1 VHSFLARYAR
11 QSLSALLCAAAIVAA
26 GCHNNNQDSGFGQ
39 GWVTLTSEQGV
50 AFQPGDFTSYIVNID
65 SVTLTGK
72 TVGAITA
79 VSTVETVDFTKLTNI
94 AELWASA
101 SIPNDT
107 YTQATITL
115 DYTSAVISVMVN
127 GKSTLATV
135 QGPSG
140 EVVTTVALTV
150 NLDPANPLVI
160 TPTFASTSAVPLAI
174 DFNLPAS
181 NYVDLSS
188 ATPVVSVRPFMTI
201 GIQPADTKLIRVR
214 GPLIN
219 SSVGVGT
226 YTVEV
231 RPFYDE
237 VDSLGTLSLFNTP
250 NTIYSINGSTYVG
263 APGITA
269 MSKLSAGIT
278 MTAAYTTFTPSVN
291 DLPSPPSTAG
301 TFYPV
306 YVIAGSTLED
316 QYTEGLSGFVT
327 ARNGDTLTL
336 SGSTLI
342 LNTAETF
349 AYCAVGVSTC
359 NTAETHL
366 LLGAGTIVTADDNA
380 TLKGLNSDAVSVGQY
395 VTARGVLPA
404 SYNPAA
410 GVVTL
415 DATGTSSTNTGSV
428 RLLPSEIWGSLVSS
442 ASGSLVMNLQSINDW
457 PASAYDFAGNGA
469 TAAQNPSPAAFAV
482 NTGSLA
488 SPAGMVAG
496 DPVWIQGLMG
506 PFGSAPP
513 DFNASAVNS
522 EASVQVAPGNGTSA
536 GTPTPAGTQSCGV
549 GSQVCDPASLQVFW
563 TTTPGTTLPFTGF
576 STTGFSI
583 DLTNAELI
591 AAVIRIGPES
601 IDVRSLPA
609 SPRIVPTTLPVT
621 TTFAPRYTV
630 GNPVTATSTP
640 SVTSTTALSMYSSF
654 PDFVTQVHDTMSSA
668 SPARQFQA
676 QGVYNR
682 SANTFTATSISLV
695 L

>member
-11 QSLSALLCAAAIVAA
+11 QSLSALLCAAAVIAA
-26 GCHNNNQDSGFGQ
+26 GCHNNNQTSGFGQ
-39 GWVTLTSEQGV
+39 GWVTLTSEPGIV
-50 AFQPGDFTSYIVNID
+50 NQPGVFTSYIVNVD
-65 SVTLTGK
+65 SVVLTGK

-79 VSTVETVDFTKLTNI
+79 VSTVETVDFTQVNNI

-115 DYTSAVISVMVN
+115 DYTSAVISVLVN

-135 QGPSG
+135 QDPSG
-140 EVVTTVALTV
+140 NVVTTIALTV

-181 NYVDLSS
+181 NYVDLSTG
-188 ATPVVSVRPFMTI
+188 APVVTVRPFMTI

-226 YTVEV
+226 YTVLV

-237 VDSLGTLSLFNTP
+237 VDSLGQLSLFNTP
-250 NTIYSINGSTYVG
+250 NTIYTINGNTYVG

-269 MSKLSAGIT
+269 MSQLSAGIT
-278 MTAAYTTFTPSVN
+278 MTAAFTTFTPSVN
-291 DLPSPPSTAG
+291 NLPTPPSTAG

-306 YVIAGSTLED
+306 YVIAGSSLED

-327 ARNGDTLTL
+327 ARSGNTVTL
-336 SGSTLI
+336 SGSILF

-349 AYCAVGVSTC
+349 SFCVTGSAC
-359 NTAETHL
+359 NSEETHL
-366 LLGAGTIVTADDNA
+366 LLGPGTIVTADDNA
-380 TLKGLNSDAVSVGQY
+380 TLTGLNSDSVSVGQY
-395 VTARGVLPA
+395 VSARGIYSIPA
-404 SYNPAA
+404 S
-410 GVVTL
+410 GITTL

-428 RLLPSEIWGSLVSS
+428 RLLSSEIWGPLVSS
-442 ASGSLVMNLQSINDW
+442 ASGSLVTNLQFINDW
-457 PASAYDFAGNGA
+457 PVSSYDFTGNGA

-482 NTGSLA
+482 NTGSVAL
-488 SPAGMVAG
+488 PAGLAAG
-496 DPVWIQGLMG
+496 DPVWIAGLVS

-522 EASVQVAPGNGTSA
+522 EASVQVAPGNGTAA

-549 GSQVCDPASLQVFW
+549 GSQVCNPASMQVLW
-563 TTTPGTTLPFTGF
+563 SNAPGTTTPFVGLTSAGF
-576 STTGFSI
+576 SV
-583 DLTNAELI
+583 DLSNAQLL
-591 AAVIRIGPES
+591 AGVIRIGPEI
-601 IDVRSLPA
+601 IDLKSLPA
-609 SPRIVPTTLPVT
+609 SPQIVPTTLPVT

-630 GNPVTATSTP
+630 GNPTTSSTTP
-640 SVTSTTALSMYSSF
+640 TVTSTTALNMYSSF
-654 PDFVTQVHDTMSSA
+654 PEFVTEVNATMTATSSA
-668 SPARQFQA
+668 HQFQA

-682 SANTFTATSISLV
+682 TTNTFTATSISLV

>member
-11 QSLSALLCAAAIVAA
+11 QSLSALLCAAAVIAA

-50 AFQPGDFTSYIVNID
+50 AFQPGDFTSYIVNVD

-72 TVGAITA
+72 TVGEITA

-94 AELWASA
+94 SELWASA

-107 YTQATITL
+107 YTQAIITL
-115 DYTSAVISVMVN
+115 DYTSAVISVMLN

-135 QGPSG
+135 QDASG
-140 EVVTTVALTV
+140 AVVTTVALTV

-181 NYVDLSS
+181 NYVDTSKS
-188 ATPVVSVRPFMTI
+188 PPVVTVRPFMTI
-201 GIQPADTKLIRVR
+201 GTKPADTKLIRVR

-250 NTIYSINGSTYVG
+250 NTIYTINGTTYVG
-263 APGITA
+263 APGISA
-269 MSKLSAGIT
+269 LSQLSAGIT

-291 DLPSPPSTAG
+291 NLPSPPSTAG

-327 ARNGDTLTL
+327 ARDGDTLTL

-342 LNTAETF
+342 LNTAEVF
-349 AYCAVGVSTC
+349 SYCAAGVAQCDS
-359 NTAETHL
+359 AETHL
-366 LLGAGTIVTADDNA
+366 LVGPGTIVTADDNA
-380 TLKGLNSDAVSVGQY
+380 SLTGLTSDSVSVGQY
-395 VTARGVLPA
+395 VSARGIYSIPA
-404 SYNPAA
+404 S
-410 GVVTL
+410 GIVTL

-428 RLLPSEIWGSLVSS
+428 RLMPSEVWGSLVSS
-442 ASGSLVMNLQSINDW
+442 GSGSLVMDLQSINDW
-457 PASAYDFAGNGA
+457 PVSAYNFAGNGA

-488 SPAGMVAG
+488 LPAGLVAG
-496 DPVWIQGLMG
+496 DSVWISGLMS

-513 DFNASAVNS
+513 DFNAAAVNS

-549 GSQVCDPASLQVFW
+549 GSQVCDPASLQVLW
-563 TTTPGTTLPFTGF
+563 TTTPGTTLPFIGF
-576 STTGFSI
+576 STTGFSV
-583 DLTNAELI
+583 DLGNAELI

-601 IDVRSLPA
+601 IDLRSLPA
-609 SPRIVPTTLPVT
+609 SPKIVPTTLPVT

-630 GNPVTATSTP
+630 GNPVTSSSTA

-654 PDFVTQVHDTMSSA
+654 ADFVAQVHDTMTSA

>member
-11 QSLSALLCAAAIVAA
+11 QSLSALLCAAAVIAA

-50 AFQPGDFTSYIVNID
+50 IFEPGDFTSYIVNVD
-65 SVTLTGK
+65 SVTLVGK
-72 TVGAITA
+72 TVGEITA
-79 VSTVETVDFTKLTNI
+79 VSTVETVDFTKLNNI
-94 AELWASA
+94 SELWASA

-107 YTQATITL
+107 YTQAIITL
-115 DYTSAVISVMVN
+115 DYTSAVISVLLN
-127 GKSTLATV
+127 GKPTLATV
-135 QGPSG
+135 QDASG
-140 EVVTTVALTV
+140 AVVTTLSLTI

-181 NYVDLSS
+181 NLVDTSKS
-188 ATPVVSVRPFMTI
+188 PPVVTVRPFMTI
-201 GIQPADTKLIRVR
+201 GTKPADTKLIRVR

-250 NTIYSINGSTYVG
+250 NTIYTINGTTYIG
-263 APGITA
+263 APGISA
-269 MSKLSAGIT
+269 LSQLSAGIT

-291 DLPSPPSTAG
+291 NLPTPPSTAG

-306 YVIAGSTLED
+306 YVIAGSSLED

-327 ARNGDTLTL
+327 ARNGSTLTL
-336 SGSTLI
+336 SSSTLI

-349 AYCAVGVSTC
+349 SYCATGVSTC

-366 LLGAGTIVTADDNA
+366 LLGPGTIVTADDNP
-380 TLKGLNSDAVSVGQY
+380 TLKGLDSDAVSVGQY
-395 VTARGVLPA
+395 VTARGVLP
-404 SYNPAA
+404 SSFNPGA

-428 RLLPSEIWGSLVSS
+428 RLLPSEIWGSLASS
-442 ASGSLVMNLQSINDW
+442 GGGSLVMNLQTINDL
-457 PASAYDFAGNGA
+457 PVSAYDFAGNGT
-469 TAAQNPSPAAFAV
+469 TAAQNPTPADFAV
-482 NTGSLA
+482 DTGSLA
-488 SPAGMVAG
+488 LPAGLVAG
-496 DPVWIQGLMG
+496 DSVWITGLMS
-506 PFGSAPP
+506 PFASAPP

-522 EASVQVAPGNGTSA
+522 EASVQIAPGNGTSA

-549 GSQVCDPASLQVFW
+549 GSQVCDPASLQVLW
-563 TTTPGTTLPFTGF
+563 TTNPGTTVPFIGF

-583 DLTNAELI
+583 DLGNAQLI
-591 AAVIRIGPES
+591 RAVIRIGPES
-601 IDVRSLPA
+601 IDLKSLPA
-609 SPRIVPTTLPVT
+609 SPRIVPTTLPLT

-630 GNPVTATSTP
+630 GNPVTATTTP
-640 SVTSTTALSMYSSF
+640 AVTSTTALSMYSSF
-654 PDFVTQVHDTMSSA
+654 TDFVDQVHDTLSAA

-682 SANTFTATSISLV
+682 TANTFTATSISLV